1 MENPIVFDIEANGL
15 EDASKIHVLSAR
27 VGSTTYSTP
36 DYDNIRRF
44 LSKAKVLVAHNATRY
59 DIPTLERILGVEVK
73 AKVVDTLAISWY
85 LYPFR
90 VKHGLAEWG
99 EELGFGK
106 PEVEDWVGQPYEV
119 YKHRCESDVEI
130 NTRLWEK
137 MWKDLMNLYDKDE
150 DEVWR
155 LIDYLS
161 FKMDCAKEQ
170 ERSRWRLDLPK
181 AKSVEAKLAKDY
193 ESVRKRL
200 YGVMP
205 KVPVRITKRV
215 PAKPYKQDGSLSA
228 HGEKWFSLLDELGK
242 HPGTKEVTY
251 VSGYDEPNP
260 GSDVQIKNW
269 LFSLGWVPCTFKYK
283 RNKDTGG
290 VKEIPQIRSKNSDN
304 EPILTPSVELL
315 CEQVPEL
322 EYLREIGV
330 VKHRLDVV
338 RGFLRSVDDEGFI
351 KARISGFTNTLRF
364 KHQEVVNLPGVDKP
378 YGSDLRGCL
387 IAREGYELLGSD
399 MSSLEDRTKQ
409 HYMWLYDPEY
419 VKEMLTPG
427 WDPHIDIAVQ
437 GGLMSDKEA
446 EDFKDATS
454 DFKTTKVYKALK
466 SVRSVAKATNY
477 SCTYGAGGATVARS
491 AGITE
496 KEGYKLVDTYWKRNW
511 AINAIAEDCEVK
523 KCLNTKWLKNPVSGF
538 WYSLRHEKDRF
549 STLNQGTGVYCF
561 DTWISIFRDK
571 RQQLSGQF
579 HDEVILEVKKGYR
592 EQAEKLL
599 RWAISETNKAL
610 GMNRELDID
619 VQFGDSYADIH

>member
-1 MENPIVFDIEANGL
+1 MDKPIVFDIEADGL

-27 VGSTTYSTP
+27 VGKKTFSTP
-36 DYDNIRRF
+36 DYGNIKTF
-44 LSKAKVLVAHNATRY
+44 LGRASVLVGHNIIRY
-59 DIPTLERILGVEVK
+59 DIPTLERILGVRVR
-73 AKVVDTLAISWY
+73 AKLVDTLALSWY

-90 VKHGLAEWG
+90 VKHGLADWG
-99 EELGFGK
+99 EDLGFGK
-106 PEVEDWVGQPYEV
+106 PKVEDWVGQPYEV
-119 YKHRCESDVEI
+119 YENRCESDVEI

-137 MWKDLMNLYDKDE
+137 MWKDLMKLYNQDE
-150 DEVWR
+150 SEVWR

-161 FKMDCAKEQ
+161 FKMDCAREQ
-170 ERSRWRLDLPK
+170 ERSRWRLDQDK
-181 AKSVEAKLAKDY
+181 ANAVEDKLSKDY
-193 ESVRKRL
+193 EDVRERL
-200 YGVMP
+200 YKVMP
-205 KVPVRITKRV
+205 KVPVQTTKTV
-215 PAKPYKQDGSLSA
+215 PKKPYKQDGSLSA
-228 HGEKWFSLLDELGK
+228 IGEKWFSLLEDLGK
-242 HPGTKEVTY
+242 HPSTKEVTY
-251 VSGYDEPNP
+251 VSGHEEPNP

-269 LFSLGWVPCTFKYK
+269 LFSLGWKPCTFKYK
-283 RNKDTGG
+283 RNKETGE
-290 VKEIPQIRSKNSDN
+290 VKEIPQIRTKNSNN
-304 EPILTPSVELL
+304 EPILTPSVEVL
-315 CEQVPEL
+315 CGKVPEL

-378 YGSDLRGCL
+378 YGPDLRGCL

-419 VKEMLTPG
+419 VKEMLSPDF
-427 WDPHIDIAVQ
+427 DPHVDIAVQ
-437 GGLMSDKEA
+437 GGLMSAKEA
-446 EDFKDATS
+446 EDFKAATE

-477 SCTYGAGGATVARS
+477 SCTYGAGGPTVARS

-496 KEGYKLVDTYWKRNW
+496 AEGYKLVDTYWKRNW

-523 KCLNTKWLKNPVSGF
+523 RCLNTKWLKNPVSGF

-561 DTWISIFRDK
+561 DTWIKTFRAK
-571 RQQLSGQF
+571 RPQLCGQF
-579 HDEVILEVKKGYR
+579 HDEVILEVRRGYR
-592 EQAEKLL
+592 DKAEELL
-599 RWAISETNKAL
+599 RWAIKKTNESLKL
-610 GMNRELDID
+610 NRELDID